1 MDIGYHTEK
10 PVRKWQHTDTLL
22 NSVCN
27 IVSDV
32 GSDTRPCLVT
42 GKPSLSVQPLARV
55 NVVIH
60 VPWGQEDCLA
70 RNYNYW
76 ELLEIAVDY

>member
-1 MDIGYHTEK
+1 
-10 PVRKWQHTDTLL
+10 L

-42 GKPSLSVQPLARV
+42 GKPSLSVQLLASV
-55 NVVIH
+55 NEVAH
-60 VPWGQEDCLA
+60 VPWGQEDYLTILA